1 MKDRVFVRIGL
12 YYITTIE
19 YITENKTIMEDRL
32 LLGIEERITTVKNGI
47 ILEST
52 FFYKRT
58 YSYKIFKH

>member
-52 FFYKRT
+52 LL
-58 YSYKIFKH
+58 